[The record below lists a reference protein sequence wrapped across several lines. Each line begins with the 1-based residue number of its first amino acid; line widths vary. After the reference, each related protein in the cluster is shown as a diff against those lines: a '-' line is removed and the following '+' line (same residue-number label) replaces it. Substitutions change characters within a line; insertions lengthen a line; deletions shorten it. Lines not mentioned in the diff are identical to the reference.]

1 MFLTKENII
10 TVLRKEKT
18 ALRND
23 LGVQDIALF
32 GSYAK
37 NKQREES
44 DIDFLV
50 EQMEVNYNNLYKTLI
65 FIEQKFP
72 GKKIQLTRKG
82 PHLSEKFL
90 KSIEE
95 DLIHV

>member
-1 MFLTKENII
+1 MHLTRENIVS
-10 TVLRKEKT
+10 TLRKEK
-18 ALRND
+18 RVMKER
-23 LGVQDIALF
+23 LGVHDIALF
-32 GSYAK
+32 GSYARDGQ
-37 NKQREES
+37 NEDS

-50 EQMEVNYNNLYKTLI
+50 EQSEVDYKNLYNTLV

-82 PHLSEKFL
+82 PHLSDRFL
-90 KSIEE
+90 KSIEK